1 MKKIFLLLLILFI
14 VGGCNANGQ
23 SAEDE
28 FNEYNNEDRIA
39 LFEKSEK
46 ISDMGAKLI
55 EKYSEPEKAQAYV
68 DEEILPLLE
77 DVKSQADNVDET
89 LETNEVQELHQLF
102 LDQVATLTDMFE
114 LQSDMLELQIP
125 PVSEEDQQKTEELYP
140 ELQQLSN
147 EVDEIGQNYSEKRK
161 DLEEKYESS

>member
-1 MKKIFLLLLILFI
+1 MKKIFFLLLTLFV

-23 SAEDE
+23 PAEDE

-55 EKYSEPEKAQAYV
+55 EKYSEPEKAQIYV
-68 DEEILPLLE
+68 NEEILPLLK
-77 DVKSQADNVDET
+77 DVKSQAENVDQK

-102 LDQVATLTDMFE
+102 LDQVTTLTDMFE
-114 LQSDMLELQIP
+114 LQSDMLELQVP

-140 ELQQLSN
+140 ELQQLSD
-147 EVDEIGQNYSEKRK
+147 EVDQIGQNYSEKRK
-161 DLEEKYESS
+161 QLEEKYESS

>member
-1 MKKIFLLLLILFI
+1 MKKIFFLLLTLFI

-46 ISDMGAKLI
+46 ISGMGATLI
-55 EKYSEPEKAQAYV
+55 EKYSEPEKAQIYV
-68 DEEILPLLE
+68 NEEILPLLK
-77 DVKSQADNVDET
+77 DVKSQAENVDQK

-102 LDQVATLTDMFE
+102 LDQVTTLTDMFE
-114 LQSDMLELQIP
+114 LQSDMLELQVP

-140 ELQQLSN
+140 ELQQLSD
-147 EVDEIGQNYSEKRK
+147 EVDQIGQNYSEKRK
-161 DLEEKYESS
+161 QLEEKYESS